1 MFLFFL
7 YTCSDW
13 YRLCF
18 RNCVVW
24 MGSRWCNRITFI
36 PSQLEGVQTFLLG
49 LVQISSYGWQNI
61 ITVFREWYVK
71 LSSLSSAWRES
82 VSFVYLSILKF
93 SVSAHHITDKNL
105 HSWSISVLTISTP
118 SKTGW
123 IFSRKNYL
131 VLVICIDVDIVSFS
145 LLFFSYYYFFKFT
158 ICA

>member
-36 PSQLEGVQTFLLG
+36 PSQREGVQTFLLG
-49 LVQISSYGWQNI
+49 LVQISFYGWQNI
-61 ITVFREWYVK
+61 ITVFRQWYIK
-71 LSSLSSAWRES
+71 LLSLSSVWRQS
-82 VSFVYLSILKF
+82 MSFVYLSILKF

-105 HSWSISVLTISTP
+105 QFSYQCPYYFYSLKHRV
-118 SKTGW
+118 
-123 IFSRKNYL
+123 IFLKKELLGSGHLHWCGYSFFFPAFF
-131 VLVICIDVDIVSFS
+131 LVIF
-145 LLFFSYYYFFKFT
+145 
-158 ICA
+158 

>member
-7 YTCSDW
+7 YICSDW

-61 ITVFREWYVK
+61 ITVFRQWYIK
-71 LSSLSSAWRES
+71 LLPLSSVWRQNM
-82 VSFVYLSILKF
+82 SFVYLSILKF

-105 HSWSISVLTISTP
+105 QFISVLTISTP
-118 SKTGW
+118 SNTGW
-123 IFSRKNYL
+123 FFSRKNYL
-131 VLVICIDVDIVSFS
+131 VLVTCIDVDIVSFS
-145 LLFFSYYYFFKFT
+145 LLFF
-158 ICA
+158 